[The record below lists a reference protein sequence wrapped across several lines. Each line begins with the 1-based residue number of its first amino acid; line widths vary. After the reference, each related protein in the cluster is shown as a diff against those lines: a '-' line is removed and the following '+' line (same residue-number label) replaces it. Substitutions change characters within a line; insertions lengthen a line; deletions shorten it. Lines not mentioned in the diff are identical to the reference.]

1 MPYRKPGLLLAA
13 AIIAVGAS
21 GAEPAAPSVTDPVL
35 NALIEEA
42 LARNPALEVARERE
56 VAALALPPQAASRPG
71 PMLGLFYENDGARPS
86 LGREPMTRLG
96 VSVSQELPFPG
107 KLSGRRRVAEAD
119 AAIAALDVERARLS
133 LVASIK
139 RAYYGLVLSRGLA
152 RLALQH
158 RDVWREIQ
166 ETARVR
172 YASSAGPQQDLLRAQ
187 IEGTRLQALHAQHHA
202 EGRARLAQLNALLSR
217 AVDTPVETPEELPL
231 AEDARTAE
239 EIAAWSEAQSPEV
252 RAAALGVTRE
262 ERASAVARLEGKP
275 DFGVQGGYMYRGSF
289 PLMWQVGGSIALPS
303 KARARAALAEARA
316 RQSAS
321 RAWLIDV
328 RTRLRSAVEQRFAL
342 IQAAGE
348 IAATY
353 RDGLLPQAD
362 LAVRSA
368 LARYSAGQASQA
380 SVLEA
385 ASAGIEDRTD
395 YLRILATRASEQAR
409 LEEASLDEP
418 AGMDSLLMHG
428 RGSSP
433 GMGGMSSPPDD
444 LRGAAAMGTR
454 PGGMGEVVR

>member
-1 MPYRKPGLLLAA
+1 MPFRKPGLVLAA
-13 AIIAVGAS
+13 AIVAARAS
-21 GAEPAAPSVTDPVL
+21 AAEPNTPPVPDPVL

-56 VAALALPPQAASRPG
+56 AAALALPAQAASRPG

-96 VSVSQELPFPG
+96 VSASQELPYPG

-119 AAIAALDVERARLS
+119 AALAALDVERARLS

-139 RAYYGLVLSRGLA
+139 RVYYGLVLSRGLA
-152 RLALQH
+152 RLSLQH

-172 YASSAGPQQDLLRAQ
+172 YASAAGPQQDLLRAQ

-202 EGRARLAQLNALLSR
+202 EARARLAQLNALLSR
-217 AVDTPVETPEELPL
+217 AVDTPVDAPDDLAL
-231 AEDARTAE
+231 AEDSRTAE
-239 EIAAWSEAQSPEV
+239 EVAAWSEAQSPEV

-262 ERASAVARLEGKP
+262 ERAAALARLEGKP
-275 DFGVQGGYMYRGSF
+275 DFVVQGGYMFRGSL

-303 KARARAALAEARA
+303 KARARAALAEASA
-316 RQSAS
+316 RESAS
-321 RAWLIDV
+321 RARLIDV
-328 RTRLRSAVEQRFAL
+328 RTRLRSVVEQRLAF

-368 LARYSAGQASQA
+368 LARYSAGEASQA

-395 YLRILATRASEQAR
+395 YLRILASRASEQAR
-409 LEEASLDEP
+409 IEEASLDEP

-428 RGSSP
+428 RSGSP
-433 GMGGMSSPPDD
+433 GMGGMSSPQDRPQ
-444 LRGAAAMGTR
+444 GALAMGTQ
-454 PGGMGEVVR
+454 PGGMGEVAR